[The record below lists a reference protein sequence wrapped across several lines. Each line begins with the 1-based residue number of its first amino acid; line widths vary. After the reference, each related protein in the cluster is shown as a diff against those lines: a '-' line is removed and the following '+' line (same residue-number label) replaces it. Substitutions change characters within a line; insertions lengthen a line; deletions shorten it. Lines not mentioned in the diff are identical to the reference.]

1 MKNLLSLIIAL
12 IFVGG
17 LYAQNK
23 ITTIQKANNQHSKS
37 IYTDA
42 NAPVK
47 IKSNAGHP
55 TKTALFS
62 EGFEGTTFPP
72 TGWTKSG
79 IDANSIY
86 QWVKGTD
93 SHSGSFCAAVH
104 WDQDVAAQDEWLI
117 SPAINLTG
125 LSSPM
130 LSFWWNM
137 GYSYSIAENDYD
149 FKVKFSADGG
159 STWKLIWTDD
169 SAGVYSDYTYYKQL
183 INLTA
188 YDTCTNFKVAFEYVG
203 VNGDDLDIDD
213 IMIENLPDNRL
224 ELTNVFAG
232 FVNQSAPFLYSGYS
246 QIPYGQTFP
255 VTMAAYAEN
264 TGKFT
269 QTNVALH
276 VKELNSGQ
284 SGIST
289 VYPTLSSMHVDTL
302 NVANFDTINNL
313 GNYKIAMYAS
323 SDSLPFIPNT
333 DTFNIVVYSE
343 PSFPYKAVF
352 SRDNND
358 YEGYYMWN
366 GIASTSVNGFQI
378 ANLYQVTSLT
388 FAIST
393 SVVFAVGTTI
403 NAPVKAILY
412 RGWDN
417 LTKTVVAESD
427 YHFVTSNEI
436 NTTMGVNPIA
446 TEIYFNIPFE
456 LERDSSYFLA
466 IQAFGGADTVLIAAN
481 SDIPQP
487 DYSMFIYDTDNTWY
501 YYSQGVLPAMIRL
514 NTGFL
519 EGINEIGMN
528 NATLYQN
535 VPNPA
540 CNSTRISYELTK
552 SGKVTIDICDLTGR
566 KVLSYN
572 EGNQSTGVHS
582 IDVNLT
588 NLCSGTYFYTLNTDD
603 FTKTKKMIVR
613 K

>member
-1 MKNLLSLIIAL
+1 MKKLLSLIIAL
-12 IFVGG
+12 IFVVGV
-17 LYAQNK
+17 YAQNNNT
-23 ITTIQKANNQHSKS
+23 IIQKANHQHSKS
-37 IYTDA
+37 IYMDA

-55 TKTALFS
+55 TKTPLFS

-232 FVNQSAPFLYSGYS
+232 FVNESAPFLYSGYS

-284 SGIST
+284 CGIST
-289 VYPTLSSMHVDTL
+289 VYPSLSSMHVDTL
-302 NVANFDTINNL
+302 NIANFDTINTA

-323 SDSLPFIPNT
+323 SDSLPFIPNP
-333 DTFNIVVYSE
+333 DTFNIYLNGAN
-343 PSFPYKAVF
+343 FGMY

-358 YEGYYMWN
+358 YEGDYMWN
-366 GIASTSVNGFQI
+366 GNASSSVNAYQI
-378 ANLYQVTSLT
+378 ANLYQITYRTHVYSV
-388 FAIST
+388 
-393 SVVFAVGTTI
+393 SVVIAAGSTI
-403 NAPVKAILY
+403 NAPIKAIIY
-412 RGWDN
+412 RGWDDAI
-417 LTKTVVAESD
+417 KTVVMESN
-427 YHFVTSNEI
+427 YHFIAYNEI
-436 NTTMGVNPIA
+436 NSTMGVNPIE
-446 TEIYFNIPFE
+446 TELYFDDYTNYE
-456 LERDSSYFLA
+456 LSKDSSYFVA
-466 IQAFGGADTVLIAAN
+466 IQAFGGTDTVLLAAN

-514 NTGFL
+514 NTCDFCPP
-519 EGINEIGMN
+519 GIAESEKN
-528 NATLYQN
+528 NAKLYQN

-540 CNSTRISYELTK
+540 VNSTRISYELTK

>member
-17 LYAQNK
+17 LYAQNNNT
-23 ITTIQKANNQHSKS
+23 IIQKAIPQHSKS

-47 IKSNAGHP
+47 FKSNDSHP

-62 EGFEGTTFPP
+62 EGFEGATFPP

-79 IDANSIY
+79 VDATAIY
-86 QWVKGTD
+86 KWVKGTE
-93 SHSGSFCAAVH
+93 SHSGSYCAVVH
-104 WDQDVAAQDEWLI
+104 WDQDLAAQDEWLI

-130 LSFWWNM
+130 LSFWWDM
-137 GYSYSIAENDYD
+137 SYSYSIVENDYD

-159 STWKLIWTDD
+159 TTWKLIWTDD

-183 INLTA
+183 INLTS

-255 VTMAAYAEN
+255 VTMAAYVEN

-289 VYPTLSSMHVDTL
+289 VYPTLSSMHIDTL
-302 NVANFDTINNL
+302 NIANFDTINTAC
-313 GNYKIAMYAS
+313 NYKIAMYAS
-323 SDSLPFIPNT
+323 CDSLPFIPNA
-333 DTFNIVVYSE
+333 DTFNIYVNNN
-343 PSFPYKAVF
+343 FHRLF

-358 YEGYYMWN
+358 YEGDYMWN
-366 GIASTSVNGFQI
+366 GIASGSVNSFQI
-378 ANLYQVTSLT
+378 ANLYQITSNT
-388 FAIST
+388 YAESI
-393 SVVFAVGTTI
+393 SVVIVAGTTI
-403 NAPVKAILY
+403 NSPIKAILY
-412 RGWDN
+412 RGWSD
-417 LTKTVVAESD
+417 LTKIVVAESD
-427 YHFVTSNEI
+427 YHFITANEM
-436 NTTMGVNPIA
+436 NSTTGINPIA
-446 TEIYFNIPFE
+446 IEMFFSNSSALIFK
-456 LERDSSYFLA
+456 DSSYFVA
-466 IQAFGGADTVLIAAN
+466 IQAFGGTDTVLIAAN

-514 NTGFL
+514 NTGYTPG
-519 EGINEIGMN
+519 GIAESDKN
-528 NATLYQN
+528 NAKLYQN

-540 CNSTRISYELTK
+540 VNSTRISYELIK